1 MSDPN
6 EESKRISVQVSTL
19 STQLIESIDRQSEL
33 EKRLRDAQIIINKQ
47 KHVMHE
53 LDELKKKNS
62 EMNNKQTEYEDKIR
76 TLEGELIEEKQKRG
90 SAEKEAEKLGQE
102 VEDLTASL
110 FDEANNMVADARR
123 EKYDTELLNNRL
135 HDTLKEKDAVLET
148 LTLQLKNLKKV
159 LQHVDSE
166 TNSSQVNKRA
176 SVITTDTNAS
186 STGSFK
192 NISRKMS
199 NASFEACGSPL
210 YSPFVTTVRY
220 DLNLYNEFLK
230 FVAVLPHCSS
240 IKSTSTESKL
250 LKRLVTDEIQPVLR
264 IDNASGIGWLVRK
277 TLLTSM
283 MEGQVVVEPLSG
295 INEAYQLGY
304 ETHQTD
310 SQESENVELPH
321 MFNFPLNSPPI
332 AVRDPCAICSENRDD
347 IIEHARMYVLKTF
360 TKEEDGT
367 TSITNSFPLC
377 HWCLIKVRQTCEIF
391 AFLRSLKLGAWN
403 LEKVTLST
411 ISKGDSLLKFSQ
423 VTKSHKKEPSSEEK
437 RGNRKSIINTL
448 SRSSSTKV
456 APVVESQITPVVK
469 AGQPTTNI
477 QRAWVQLC
485 KLRSMLHWAHIG
497 IWNIDDSM
505 LLKIGPISSEEE
517 ENFDSRLPDVFEGA
531 STEDL
536 DGYPSSE
543 MNGSESFQLK
553 NDGSNDE
560 SFDFEK
566 KAKEVE
572 TLKKLEGDKGGDSNI
587 DANNPKL
594 SNTEL
599 DKMGDSNTVDKDEAE
614 SEGVRYNDSNLKNDE
629 KDTSDKVVVIQG
641 QETANESAMLQPTDS
656 SEIDDASLKKDND
669 VKVESRTESTYNKG
683 QDESLEKTSALDV
696 DAADYEDKEQINNKN
711 DSASLSETKASSND
725 EFDDSKEYQE

>member
-1 MSDPN
+1 MAEPT

-47 KHVMHE
+47 KHVLHDI
-53 LDELKKKNS
+53 DELKKKNS
-62 EMNNKQTEYEDKIR
+62 EMSSKQTEYEDKIR
-76 TLEGELIEEKQKRG
+76 ALESELGDEKEKR
-90 SAEKEAEKLGQE
+90 SAAEKEAEKLGQE

-110 FDEANNMVADARR
+110 FDEANNMVADARK
-123 EKYDTELLNNRL
+123 EKYDVEQLNTRL
-135 HDTLKEKDAVLET
+135 HETLKEKDAVLET

-159 LQHVDSE
+159 LQSVDSE
-166 TNSSQVNKRA
+166 SNTSQINKRA
-176 SVITTDTNAS
+176 SIVTTDTNAS
-186 STGSFK
+186 STGSMK

-199 NASFEACGSPL
+199 ASSFDLCGTPLFSP
-210 YSPFVTTVRY
+210 YVTTVRY

-230 FVAVLPHCSS
+230 FVAVLPQCSS
-240 IKSTSTESKL
+240 IKSTANESKL

-283 MEGQVVVEPLSG
+283 MEGHVVVEPLSG

-304 ETHQTD
+304 ETNQND
-310 SQESENVELPH
+310 AEENGDTELPH

-332 AVRDPCAICSENRDD
+332 AVRDPCAICSEKRDD
-347 IIEHARMYVLKTF
+347 IIEHARMYVMKTF
-360 TKEEDGT
+360 NKEEDGT

-411 ISKGDSLLKFSQ
+411 ISKGESLSKFSQ
-423 VTKSHKKEPSSEEK
+423 VTKSHKKDVSTEDKKS
-437 RGNRKSIINTL
+437 NRKSIMNTL

-456 APVVESQITPVVK
+456 APVVETQTVAVVK

-497 IWNIDDSM
+497 IWNIDDSIA
-505 LLKIGPISSEEE
+505 LKIGPVNQTAEDNS
-517 ENFDSRLPDVFEGA
+517 DMRLPDVFEGA
-531 STEDL
+531 STEEL
-536 DGYPSSE
+536 DEYPSSD
-543 MNGSESFQLK
+543 MAESDTFQLK
-553 NDGSNDE
+553 NEGSNEE

-566 KAKEVE
+566 KAEEAE
-572 TLKKLEGDKGGDSNI
+572 TLKKLEGDKTIVDVNPL
-587 DANNPKL
+587 DA
-594 SNTEL
+594 T
-599 DKMGDSNTVDKDEAE
+599 AE
-614 SEGVRYNDSNLKNDE
+614 SKQEKEDGSGNLEISEDNGSHADFEENTTNIEDSGLNDNVGIVKKEISKLESEEMDSKRQSIEGDYKEQNSTEKVKTDE
-629 KDTSDKVVVIQG
+629 ENNNKQTSDNEHVDIIQKENVPEDVNM
-641 QETANESAMLQPTDS
+641 ET
-656 SEIDDASLKKDND
+656 
-669 VKVESRTESTYNKG
+669 
-683 QDESLEKTSALDV
+683 
-696 DAADYEDKEQINNKN
+696 
-711 DSASLSETKASSND
+711 ASLSETKMSSND
-725 EFDDSKEYQE
+725 EFDDSKEYQD